1 MRQLGIEEAMDGGG
15 GGGGGSNLEF
25 NPPDVN
31 AEYGPATL
39 VKNARNVG
47 TIWQEWRY
55 GVGGRKPARL
65 FSEQERGKVTDAY
78 GRRKPIYLLL
88 SHLVRSGM
96 LPATAIRKIEL
107 AYPGKSMGFIAQD
120 IRYKQKKN
128 LPLPGDLNV

>member
-15 GGGGGSNLEF
+15 GGGSNLEF
-25 NPPDVN
+25 NPPDAN
-31 AEYGPATL
+31 AELGSATL

-78 GRRKPIYLLL
+78 GRR
-88 SHLVRSGM
+88 
-96 LPATAIRKIEL
+96 
-107 AYPGKSMGFIAQD
+107 
-120 IRYKQKKN
+120 
-128 LPLPGDLNV
+128 